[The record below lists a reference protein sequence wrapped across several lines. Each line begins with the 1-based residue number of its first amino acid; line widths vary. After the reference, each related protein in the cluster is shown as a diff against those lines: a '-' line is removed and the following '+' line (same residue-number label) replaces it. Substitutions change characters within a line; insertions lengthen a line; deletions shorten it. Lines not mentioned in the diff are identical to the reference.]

1 MPGGYSLPGIFMEV
15 NMKKVAEVF
24 YKIGRILT
32 YVCLGIFAVLAI
44 CGIVVTAVGAA
55 GMVTEPNDEYAEYA
69 SYLMYVGIYLLSI
82 GIIFT
87 VIYIAL
93 AIIQNIAKRRIA
105 NYPTSRAWHI
115 VLIVFGAVS
124 GNECFAVGGI
134 LSIIDISVNGGDNTV
149 IEETSKEEDGEEVVS
164 ETSDFE

>member
-1 MPGGYSLPGIFMEV
+1 
-15 NMKKVAEVF
+15 MKKVANVF

-55 GMVTEPNDEYAEYA
+55 GMATEPDEEYAEYA
-69 SYLMYVGIYLLSI
+69 AYMMYVGIYLLSI
-82 GIIFT
+82 GFIFT
-87 VIYIAL
+87 AIYIAL

-105 NYPTSRAWHI
+105 EDPTSRAWHI

-134 LSIIDISVNGGDNTV
+134 LSIIDISVNGDSDTV
-149 IEETSKEEDGEEVVS
+149 IEETSRIDDNEEVVD

>member
-1 MPGGYSLPGIFMEV
+1 
-15 NMKKVAEVF
+15 MKKVANVF

-55 GMVTEPNDEYAEYA
+55 GMATEPDEEYAEYA
-69 SYLMYVGIYLLSI
+69 AYMMYVGIYLLSI
-82 GIIFT
+82 GFIFT
-87 VIYIAL
+87 AIYIAL

-105 NYPTSRAWHI
+105 DDPTSRAWHI

-134 LSIIDISVNGGDNTV
+134 LSIIDISVNGDSDTV
-149 IEETSKEEDGEEVVS
+149 IEETSRIDDNEEVVD

>member
-1 MPGGYSLPGIFMEV
+1 MPGGLLLPGIFMEV

-55 GMVTEPNDEYAEYA
+55 GMVTEPDEQYAEYA

-93 AIIQNIAKRRIA
+93 AIIQNIAKRNIP
-105 NYPTSRAWHI
+105 NEPLSRKWHI
-115 VLIVFGAVS
+115 VLIVLGAIS
-124 GNECFAVGGI
+124 GNECFVVGGI
-134 LSIIDISVNGGDNTV
+134 LSIIDISVHGGGNTV
-149 IEETSKEEDGEEVVS
+149 IEETSNTEDGEEVVS
-164 ETSDFE
+164 EKSDFE

>member
-1 MPGGYSLPGIFMEV
+1 
-15 NMKKVAEVF
+15 MKKVAEVF

-55 GMVTEPNDEYAEYA
+55 GMVTEPDEEYAEYA

-87 VIYIAL
+87 VIYIVL
-93 AIIQNIAKRRIA
+93 AIIQNIAKRNIP
-105 NYPTSRAWHI
+105 NEPLSRKWHI
-115 VLIVFGAVS
+115 VLIVFGAIS
-124 GNECFAVGGI
+124 GNECFVAGGI
-134 LSIIDISVNGGDNTV
+134 LSIIDISVHGGGNTV
-149 IEETSKEEDGEEVVS
+149 IEETSNTEDGEEVVS
-164 ETSDFE
+164 ENSDFE